1 MMKTLGALP
10 QEEKIAMGK
19 TLNILKGE
27 IEKAL
32 AAQKAV
38 LEAKELNDRLA
49 SETVD
54 VTLPV
59 RPENQGRL
67 HPISQI
73 YEEVVAIFGQMG
85 FSVAEGPDI
94 EDQFHNFNA
103 LNMPANH
110 PARQMQ
116 DTFYIPNPESD
127 DLTTVMWCGR
137 IRHRFRFGQWKR
149 KSCRSALLRRGG
161 HIVRIMMRH
170 IPRCFT
176 KSRDWLLTPILLW
189 RI

>member
-1 MMKTLGALP
+1 MENTENLKAELIAEIDRAADMKSLEEARVAILGKKGKITEMMKTLGALP

-59 RPENQGRL
+59 RPENQGVCTRFRRFTKRL
-67 HPISQI
+67 SL
-73 YEEVVAIFGQMG
+73 
-85 FSVAEGPDI
+85 FSGRWAFRLPK
-94 EDQFHNFNA
+94 
-103 LNMPANH
+103 
-110 PARQMQ
+110 
-116 DTFYIPNPESD
+116 
-127 DLTTVMWCGR
+127 GR
-137 IRHRFRFGQWKR
+137 ISKTN
-149 KSCRSALLRRGG
+149 S
-161 HIVRIMMRH
+161 II
-170 IPRCFT
+170 
-176 KSRDWLLTPILLW
+176 LTP
-189 RI
+189 